1 MLRQP
6 LSQGRHE
13 IAVVKSEDRL
23 SVNRMASQLKES
35 YKPKIQAN
43 DLKLDSGVY
52 SNPVA
57 QSGEDFFH

>member
-1 MLRQP
+1 
-6 LSQGRHE
+6 
-13 IAVVKSEDRL
+13 VKSEDRL
-23 SVNRMASQLKES
+23 SVNRIASQLKES

-43 DLKLDSGVY
+43 DVKLDSGVY